1 MSFLNQN
8 KFEAHAALLHLLIK
22 SVVDTVELNRF
33 LNQISAY
40 MNSLDVGK
48 LFWVRNTRS
57 AYSSIDKM
65 AKNIIGADHNGKMVY
80 SCLSISILIHI
91 YLCALDIE
99 SEIIIG
105 SCILDNK
112 VYSHAWVKTYDNH
125 LFDYR
130 YDNYKYRVIK
140 RINLLRNT

>member
-1 MSFLNQN
+1 MKFLNKN
-8 KFEAHAALLHLLIK
+8 NFESHAALLHLLIK
-22 SVVDTVELNRF
+22 SAIDTVDLSRF
-33 LNQISAY
+33 LNQVSAY
-40 MNSLDVGK
+40 LTSLEIDKFYRVC
-48 LFWVRNTRS
+48 NNRS
-57 AYSSIDKM
+57 IYSSIDEM
-65 AKNIIGADHNGKMVY
+65 ARIIIGADNNGKVVY

-91 YLCALDIE
+91 YLCALKIE

-140 RINLLRNT
+140 KINLLKNI